1 MEKELT
7 MEETFREME
16 QLIEKLESKET
27 TLEDSF
33 QLYKQGM
40 EHLKHCNDLM
50 NQVEKKVQMLNAQ
63 GDLEDF
69 EEV

>member
-1 MEKELT
+1 M
-7 MEETFREME
+7 
-16 QLIEKLESKET
+16 IEKLESKEV

-40 EHLKHCNDLM
+40 EHLKHCNQLM
-50 NQVEKKVQMLNAQ
+50 NQVEKKVQMLNDR

>member
-1 MEKELT
+1 MEKLT
-7 MEETFREME
+7 MEESFREME
-16 QLIEKLESKET
+16 HILEQLESKDV

-40 EHLKHCNDLM
+40 DYLKHCNELID
-50 NQVEKKVQMLNAQ
+50 QVEKQVQMLNDD
-63 GDLEDF
+63 GDLVEF